1 MKKNAVIILLIGLIL
16 AQIAIIA
23 YSYIND
29 DKAVVKDDY
38 IAVFKSES
46 GESVNA
52 TYLYVTKKKNKKKKY
67 TYINT
72 KSTYSG
78 YDSTNWTEKITKTGT
93 LKKRKKIFEIAK
105 KNNAYSYV
113 RYEDGKIYS
122 IEEFKK
128 MFK

>member
-1 MKKNAVIILLIGLIL
+1 MKKNAVIILIIGLIL
-16 AQIAIIA
+16 AQVAVIA

>member
-16 AQIAIIA
+16 AQVAIIA

-52 TYLYVTKKKNKKKKY
+52 TYLYVTKKKKKKKY

-78 YDSTNWTEKITKTGT
+78 YDSTNWTEEITKTGT
-93 LKKRKKIFEIAK
+93 LKKRKKIFEIAE
-105 KNNAYSYV
+105 KNEAYSYV

>member
-1 MKKNAVIILLIGLIL
+1 MKKNAVIILIIGLIL
-16 AQIAIIA
+16 AQVTIIA
-23 YSYIND
+23 YSYIYD

>member
-16 AQIAIIA
+16 AQVAIIA

>member
-1 MKKNAVIILLIGLIL
+1 MKKNAVIILIIGLIL
-16 AQIAIIA
+16 AQVAIIA

-52 TYLYVTKKKNKKKKY
+52 TFLYVTKKKKKKKKY

>member
-1 MKKNAVIILLIGLIL
+1 MKKNAVIILIIGLIL
-16 AQIAIIA
+16 AQVTIIA

>member
-1 MKKNAVIILLIGLIL
+1 MKKNAVIILIIGLIL
-16 AQIAIIA
+16 AQVAIIA

-93 LKKRKKIFEIAK
+93 FNKRKKIFEIAK